1 VILEDDQQ
9 TVIVVLYAA
18 RCISCADRWRASP
31 LPHACAR
38 GFFNVSQPQML
49 EDIDRVR
56 FADAVEASFRVFSRH
71 QFFVWSQSS
80 VQALIPHEILIC
92 GIEDG
97 SRQGMAIHRFSG
109 SRYFRQE
116 QFDVVADPLNGL
128 MPRLLAVATSSRS
141 SIIFCPTAS
150 DTLADDKLLALVAEN
165 ELKNLAA
172 QMVMGTRGKF
182 EAFYVFS
189 RLSVELDAR
198 LSFLIELVVP
208 HLHNAF
214 LRVLATEREAAGT
227 HTQRSGR
234 IVTPRQEEILKL
246 IKNGKT
252 NSEIAEVLNC
262 SPWTIKNHIQAIL
275 RKLDSNTRTHA
286 ISRAMSLGILT
297 LD

>member
-1 VILEDDQQ
+1 MSQLP
-9 TVIVVLYAA
+9 VL
-18 RCISCADRWRASP
+18 D
-31 LPHACAR
+31 
-38 GFFNVSQPQML
+38 
-49 EDIDRVR
+49 EIDRVR
-56 FADAVEASFRVFSRH
+56 FSDAVEASFRVSSRQ

-97 SRQGMAIHRFSG
+97 SRQGMAMHRFSA

-116 QFDVVADPLNGL
+116 QFDVVADPLNGM
-128 MPRLLAVATSSRS
+128 MPRLMAVAAGNRS
-141 SIIFCPTAS
+141 GVIFCPLAS
-150 DTLADDKLLALVAEN
+150 GKVADDRLLALVTDN

-172 QMVMGTRGKF
+172 RLVMGTRGKF

-189 RLSVELDAR
+189 RVSVELDDR
-198 LSFLIELVVP
+198 LGYLMELMVP

-214 LRVLATEREAAGT
+214 LRVLSTEREMAGT
-227 HTQRSGR
+227 NTQRAGR
-234 IVTPRQEEILKL
+234 IVTPRQEEILHL

-252 NSEIAEVLNC
+252 NSEIAEVLSC

-286 ISRAMSLGILT
+286 IARAMSLGILT
-297 LD
+297 PD

>member
-1 VILEDDQQ
+1 VLE
-9 TVIVVLYAA
+9 
-18 RCISCADRWRASP
+18 
-31 LPHACAR
+31 
-38 GFFNVSQPQML
+38 
-49 EDIDRVR
+49 EIDRVR
-56 FADAVEASFRVFSRH
+56 FSDAVEASCRVSSRQ

-80 VQALIPHEILIC
+80 LQALIPHEILIC

-97 SRQGMAIHRFSG
+97 SRQGMAMHRFSA

-116 QFDVVADPLNGL
+116 QFDVVADPLNGM
-128 MPRLLAVATSSRS
+128 MPRLLAVAASNRS
-141 SIIFCPTAS
+141 NVIFCPYSSGKTV
-150 DTLADDKLLALVAEN
+150 DDKLLALVVEN

-172 QMVMGTRGKF
+172 QLVMGTRGKF

-189 RLSVELDAR
+189 RVSVELDSR
-198 LSFLIELVVP
+198 LSYMIELLVP

-214 LRVLATEREAAGT
+214 LRVLATEREMAGT
-227 HTQRSGR
+227 NTQRSGR

-252 NSEIAEVLNC
+252 NSEIAEVLSC

-286 ISRAMSLGILT
+286 IARAMSLGILSP
-297 LD
+297 D

>member
-1 VILEDDQQ
+1 
-9 TVIVVLYAA
+9 
-18 RCISCADRWRASP
+18 
-31 LPHACAR
+31 
-38 GFFNVSQPQML
+38 ML
-49 EDIDRVR
+49 DDIDRVR
-56 FADAVEASFRVFSRH
+56 FADAVEASFRVSSRH
-71 QFFVWSQSS
+71 QFFIWSQSA

-97 SRQGMAIHRFSG
+97 SRQGMAMHRFSG

-116 QFDVVADPLNGL
+116 QFDAVSDPLHG
-128 MPRLLAVATSSRS
+128 MIPRLLSVATTTRS
-141 SIIFCPTAS
+141 SVIFCP
-150 DTLADDKLLALVAEN
+150 LADGGFDDDRLLALVANN
-165 ELKNLAA
+165 ELKNMAA
-172 QMVMGTRGKF
+172 QLVMGTRGKF

-189 RLSVELDAR
+189 RVSAELDAR
-198 LSFLIELVVP
+198 LSFLIELMVP

-214 LRVLATEREAAGT
+214 LRVLSNERESAGSNP
-227 HTQRSGR
+227 QRAGR
-234 IVTPRQEEILKL
+234 IVTPRQEEILRL

-297 LD
+297 PD